1 MYILY
6 QILVN
11 IIRIVYLTEV
21 SRNNYT
27 KMKKM
32 SLNLSGEFKRKNIL
46 ITGGTGSIG
55 MSLAKQL
62 IKYNPKEIRIFSNS
76 ENSIFEARENLGRN
90 PIYKFMVGDVRDKD
104 RLNLAI
110 RNVDIVYHT
119 AALKHIEICADNPF
133 DAVKTNV
140 VGTSNILEASIIE
153 EIEKFVFI
161 STDKATNPTS
171 TLGGSK
177 LLAERLTLN
186 AGTYTRKGTSKF
198 AVVRFGNVLGS
209 RGSVY
214 QIFQKQIKMKKPLT
228 VTDKRM
234 TRFIMSLSDAASMIL
249 NVTKILN
256 DGEIYI
262 LKMPSIRI
270 EDLAKG
276 MLHVYGLRF
285 PDYRNT
291 SSLKITKP
299 RGERFHES
307 LITKEEV
314 PYCHDIGNMYK
325 ISKTENKKQL
335 SSKEF
340 SSETASR
347 ISQSRLHKTIN
358 ELIDEYV

>member
-1 MYILY
+1 MKN
-6 QILVN
+6 VN
-11 IIRIVYLTEV
+11 LL
-21 SRNNYT
+21 
-27 KMKKM
+27 K
-32 SLNLSGEFKRKNIL
+32 EFKGKNIL

-55 MSLAKQL
+55 MGLAKQL
-62 IKYNPKEIRIFSNS
+62 AKYNPKEIRIFSND
-76 ENSIFEARENLGRN
+76 ENSIFEAKENLGAN
-90 PIYKFMVGDVRDKD
+90 HVYKLMVGDVRDKD

-110 RNVDIVYHT
+110 RNVDIVFHT
-119 AALKHIEICADNPF
+119 AAMKHIAICEDNPF

-153 EIEKFVFI
+153 EVEKFVFI

-177 LLAERLTLN
+177 LLAERLTLD
-186 AGTYTRKGTSKF
+186 AGTYAGKGKTKF
-198 AVVRFGNVLGS
+198 AIVRFGNVLGS
-209 RGSVY
+209 RGSVF
-214 QIFQKQIKMKKPLT
+214 QIFQNQIKMKKPLT

-234 TRFIMSLSDAASMIL
+234 TRFIMSISEAASMIL
-249 NVTKILN
+249 KVTKILK

-276 MLHVYGLRF
+276 MLHVYGSRF

-299 RGERFHES
+299 RGERFHEL
-307 LITKEEV
+307 LITNEEM
-314 PYCHDIGNMYK
+314 PFCHDIGDMYK

-335 SSKEF
+335 QRKEF

-347 ISQSRLHKTIN
+347 ISQSKLHKTIN
-358 ELIDEYV
+358 ELINEYV

>member
-1 MYILY
+1 
-6 QILVN
+6 
-11 IIRIVYLTEV
+11 
-21 SRNNYT
+21 
-27 KMKKM
+27 MKKT
-32 SLNLSGEFKRKNIL
+32 SLNLPREFKGKNIL

-55 MSLAKQL
+55 LGLAKQL
-62 IKYNPKEIRIFSNS
+62 IKYNPKEIRIFSND
-76 ENSIFEARENLGRN
+76 ENSIFEAKENLGVN
-90 PIYKFMVGDVRDKD
+90 HIYKFMVGDVRDND

-119 AALKHIEICADNPF
+119 AAMKHVEICEDNPF

-153 EIEKFVFI
+153 GIEKFVFI

-177 LLAERLTLN
+177 LLAERLTLG
-186 AGTYTRKGTSKF
+186 AGTYSGKGKTKF
-198 AVVRFGNVLGS
+198 AIVRFGNVLGS
-209 RGSVY
+209 RGSVF
-214 QIFQKQIKMKKPLT
+214 QIFQKQIRTKKPLT
-228 VTDKRM
+228 VTDKNM
-234 TRFIMSLSDAASMIL
+234 TRFIMSISDAASMIL

-285 PDYRNT
+285 SDFRNT

-299 RGERFHES
+299 RGERFHEL
-307 LITKEEV
+307 LISKEEM
-314 PYCHDIGNMYK
+314 PFCHDIGDMYK
-325 ISKTENKKQL
+325 ISKTGNKKQL
-335 SSKEF
+335 SSREF

-347 ISQSRLHKTIN
+347 ISQSKLHKTIN
-358 ELIDEYV
+358 ELIDEYVSF

>member
-1 MYILY
+1 MKNMDL
-6 QILVN
+6 
-11 IIRIVYLTEV
+11 
-21 SRNNYT
+21 SR
-27 KMKKM
+27 
-32 SLNLSGEFKRKNIL
+32 EFKGKNIL

-55 MSLAKQL
+55 MGLAKQL
-62 IKYNPKEIRIFSNS
+62 LRYNPKEIRIFSND
-76 ENSIFEARENLGRN
+76 ENSIFEAKENLGVN
-90 PIYKFMVGDVRDKD
+90 HIYKFMVGDVRDKD

-110 RNVDIVYHT
+110 RNVDIVFHT
-119 AALKHIEICADNPF
+119 AAMKHIAICEDNPF

-140 VGTSNILEASIIE
+140 IGTSNILEASIIE
-153 EIEKFVFI
+153 EVEKFVFI

-177 LLAERLTLN
+177 LLAERLTLD
-186 AGTYTRKGTSKF
+186 AGTYTGKGKTKF
-198 AVVRFGNVLGS
+198 AIVRFGNVLGS
-209 RGSVY
+209 RGSVF

-234 TRFIMSLSDAASMIL
+234 TRFIMSISEAASMIL
-249 NVTKILN
+249 KVTKILK

-276 MLHVYGLRF
+276 MLHVYGSRF

-299 RGERFHES
+299 RGERFHEL
-307 LITKEEV
+307 LITNEEM
-314 PYCHDIGNMYK
+314 PFCHDIGDMYK
-325 ISKTENKKQL
+325 ISKTENKKRL
-335 SSKEF
+335 LRKEF

-347 ISQSRLHKTIN
+347 ISQSKLHKTIN
-358 ELIDEYV
+358 ELINEYV